1 MATSRRDITKIKS
14 QLKDLAAQLDDVLE
28 TGSDIKDNVAE
39 DMKEQFS
46 EIVSHF
52 QDVTKNAQEA
62 IAKKSKDVNSYAEE
76 NPWHVVGIAA
86 AVGILAGVLLS
97 RKNR

>member
-62 IAKKSKDVNSYAEE
+62 IAKKAKDVNSYAEE